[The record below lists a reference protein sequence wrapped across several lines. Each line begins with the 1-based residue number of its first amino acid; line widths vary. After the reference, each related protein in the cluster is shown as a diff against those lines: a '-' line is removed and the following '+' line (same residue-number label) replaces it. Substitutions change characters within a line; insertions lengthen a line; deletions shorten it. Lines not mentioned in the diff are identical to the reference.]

1 MNEKEQ
7 LLKEIEQ
14 APDHLIEEVL
24 NFLLLT
30 KNNSKKQASLEK
42 QLQAM
47 AEDPEIQTEITN
59 IEREFLISEMDGLNF
74 LNSKLG

>member
-1 MNEKEQ
+1 MKEKKQ

-14 APDHLIEEVL
+14 APDYLIKEVL

-30 KNNSKKQASLEK
+30 KNKSKKQDNQASLEK

-47 AEDPEIQTEITN
+47 AEDPEIQIEITN
-59 IEREFLISEMDGLNF
+59 INQEFLITEMDGLN
-74 LNSKLG
+74 

>member
-1 MNEKEQ
+1 MKEKEQ

-14 APDHLIEEVL
+14 ASDYLIKEVL

-30 KNNSKKQASLEK
+30 KNNSKKQANQASLEK

-59 IEREFLISEMDGLNF
+59 IEREFLITEMDGLN
-74 LNSKLG
+74 

>member
-1 MNEKEQ
+1 MKEKEQ

-14 APDHLIEEVL
+14 APDYLIKEVL

-30 KNNSKKQASLEK
+30 KSKNKKQANQTSLEK

-59 IEREFLISEMDGLNF
+59 IEREFLITEMDDLN
-74 LNSKLG
+74 

>member
-1 MNEKEQ
+1 MKEKEQ

-14 APDHLIEEVL
+14 APDYLIKEVL

-30 KNNSKKQASLEK
+30 KNNSKKQANQASLEK

-47 AEDPEIQTEITN
+47 AEDPEIQAEITN
-59 IEREFLISEMDGLNF
+59 IEREFLITEMDGLN
-74 LNSKLG
+74 

>member
-14 APDHLIEEVL
+14 APDYLIEEVL

-30 KNNSKKQASLEK
+30 KNNSKKQANQADLEK
-42 QLQAM
+42 QLRAM

-59 IEREFLISEMDGLNF
+59 IEREFLITEMDGLN
-74 LNSKLG
+74 

>member
-1 MNEKEQ
+1 MKEKEQ

-14 APDHLIEEVL
+14 APDYLIEEVL

-30 KNNSKKQASLEK
+30 KNNSKKQANQASLEK

-47 AEDPEIQTEITN
+47 AEDPEIQAEIKD
-59 IEREFLISEMDGLNF
+59 IEREFLITEMDGL
-74 LNSKLG
+74 S

>member
-1 MNEKEQ
+1 MKEKEQ

-14 APDHLIEEVL
+14 APDYLIQEVL

-30 KNNSKKQASLEK
+30 KNKNQQQDNKASLEN

-47 AEDPEIQTEITN
+47 AEDPEIQTEIAN
-59 IEREFLISEMDGLNF
+59 IKREFLITEMDGLN
-74 LNSKLG
+74 

>member
-1 MNEKEQ
+1 MKEKEQ

-14 APDHLIEEVL
+14 TPDHLVKEVL

-30 KNNSKKQASLEK
+30 KNNSKKQANQASLEK

-59 IEREFLISEMDGLNF
+59 IEREFLITEMDGLN
-74 LNSKLG
+74 

>member
-14 APDHLIEEVL
+14 APDYLIEEVL

-30 KNNSKKQASLEK
+30 KNKSKNQANQASLEK

-59 IEREFLISEMDGLNF
+59 IEREFLISEMDGLN
-74 LNSKLG
+74 

>member
-14 APDHLIEEVL
+14 APDYLIEEVL
-24 NFLLLT
+24 NFLLLI

-47 AEDPEIQTEITN
+47 AEDPEIQIEITN
-59 IEREFLISEMDGLNF
+59 IEREFLISEMDGL
-74 LNSKLG
+74 S

>member
-1 MNEKEQ
+1 MKEKEQ

-14 APDHLIEEVL
+14 APDYLIKEVL

-30 KNNSKKQASLEK
+30 KNKNKQQDNKASLEH

-47 AEDPEIQTEITN
+47 AEDPEIQTEIAN
-59 IEREFLISEMDGLNF
+59 IEREFLIAEMDGLN
-74 LNSKLG
+74 

>member
-1 MNEKEQ
+1 MKEKEQ

-14 APDHLIEEVL
+14 APDYLIKEVL

-30 KNNSKKQASLEK
+30 KNNSKKQANQASLEK

-47 AEDPEIQTEITN
+47 AEDPEIQTEIKN
-59 IEREFLISEMDGLNF
+59 IEREFLITEMDGLN
-74 LNSKLG
+74 

>member
-1 MNEKEQ
+1 MKEKEQ

-14 APDHLIEEVL
+14 APDYLIEEVL

-30 KNNSKKQASLEK
+30 KNNSKKQTNQASLEK

-59 IEREFLISEMDGLNF
+59 IEREFLITEIDGLN
-74 LNSKLG
+74 

>member
-1 MNEKEQ
+1 MKEKEQ
-7 LLKEIEQ
+7 LLKEIEK
-14 APDHLIEEVL
+14 APDYLIKEVL

-30 KNNSKKQASLEK
+30 KNNSKKQANQASLEK

-59 IEREFLISEMDGLNF
+59 IEQEFLITEMDGLN
-74 LNSKLG
+74 

>member
-1 MNEKEQ
+1 MKEKEQ

-14 APDHLIEEVL
+14 APDYLIKEVL

-30 KNNSKKQASLEK
+30 KNNSKKQANQASLEK

-59 IEREFLISEMDGLNF
+59 IEREFLITEMDGLN
-74 LNSKLG
+74 

>member
-1 MNEKEQ
+1 MKEKEQ

-14 APDHLIEEVL
+14 APDYLIKEVL

-30 KNNSKKQASLEK
+30 KNPNNQPSLEK

-47 AEDPEIQTEITN
+47 AEDPEIQIEITN
-59 IEREFLISEMDGLNF
+59 INQEFLTTEMDGLN
-74 LNSKLG
+74 

>member
-14 APDHLIEEVL
+14 APDYLIEEVL

-30 KNNSKKQASLEK
+30 KNSSKKQANQASLEK

-47 AEDPEIQTEITN
+47 AEDPEIQIEITN
-59 IEREFLISEMDGLNF
+59 IEREFSISEMDGLN
-74 LNSKLG
+74 

>member
-14 APDHLIEEVL
+14 APDYLIEEVL

-30 KNNSKKQASLEK
+30 KNNSKKQANQASLEK

-59 IEREFLISEMDGLNF
+59 IEREFLITEIDGLN
-74 LNSKLG
+74 